1 MPFFR
6 IKPLAISIFLVSSGV
21 LLLSNINHVH
31 AEDVQFNFDVL
42 DIKDRSNIDL
52 TNFSRKGYVMPGAYT
67 LAVKVNEQLISEE
80 SLNFY
85 SPDDDPQG
93 SQACLTPA
101 IVDKFGLKPAV
112 MSELQWQR
120 SGECLDPA
128 ALDGLETRADL
139 ATSTLWVNLPQ
150 AYLEYSHEGWD
161 PPARWDNGIAGLL
174 FDYSL
179 SAQHQQQKGNRS
191 GNTNSVSGYGTAGVN
206 FGPWRLRGD
215 WQGRYEPGAMQGS
228 SAQQWDLN
236 RLYAYRALGD
246 MGAKVTL
253 GEDYLNSAMFDS
265 FRFTG
270 ASLVSDD
277 QMLPPN
283 LRGYA
288 PEVVGVARGNAKVV
302 ISQQGR
308 VLQETQVAAGPFRI
322 QDLSS
327 AVAGTLDVRVEE
339 QDGSVQTFQ
348 VDTATIPY
356 LTRPGLVRY
365 KASVG
370 KPSTQDHQISN
381 TLFAT
386 GEFSWGVSNGWSIY
400 GGALGEE
407 NYQALSLGVGRDLMM
422 FGALSADV
430 TQSSARF
437 DQGES
442 MRGRSYRLSYS
453 KRFAELK
460 SQVTFA
466 GYRFSEKEYLGV
478 NDYLAIQEQK
488 RWSRMGRSKELYTIT
503 YNQRIEPLN
512 LYAYLNYNHQTYWDR
527 PTSDYYTLTLA
538 RSFDAASFKNI
549 SLSLTGYRNE
559 NYGRRDDGMYMTL
572 SLPWGTSGRV
582 GYNGSWNKNDHRNS
596 VNYSDKIN
604 DDSSYQL
611 GAGSSGSGSEL
622 NGFYSLNGSTSHVS
636 ASASHRAGQYNSLGL
651 NFRGGATITAEGGA
665 LHSSTVAGG
674 TRMLIDT
681 SGVSGVPVSGYGRSV
696 KSNMFGKA
704 VVGDINSYNRSS
716 VQVDV
721 NKLDDN
727 MEVLRSVTEATLT
740 EGAIGYRKLEVVSGA
755 KAMAVIRL
763 ASGEAP
769 PFGATVSNLKG
780 QETGIVSDSGE
791 VYLSGIQS
799 GQKMNVRWNG
809 KVQCEIELPQ
819 LSGNS
824 MSENLLLPCVA
835 VTQSQPDNV

>member
-1 MPFFR
+1 MPSLYL
-6 IKPLAISIFLVSSGV
+6 KPLAAFIFLVGSGV
-21 LLLSNINHVH
+21 TLFTSVSESQAN
-31 AEDVQFNFDVL
+31 DVQFNLDVL

-67 LAVKVNEQLISEE
+67 LTVKINEQLIGEE
-80 SLNFY
+80 PLNFY
-85 SPDDDPQG
+85 APEHDSKD

-101 IVDKFGLKPAV
+101 LVDKFGLKPAV
-112 MSELQWQR
+112 MSQLQWQR
-120 SGECLDPA
+120 GGECLDPA
-128 ALDGLETRADL
+128 VLDGLETRADL
-139 ATSTLWVNLPQ
+139 ATSTLWINLPQ

-161 PPARWDNGIAGLL
+161 PPARWDNGIAGVL
-174 FDYSL
+174 FDYNL
-179 SAQHQQQKGNRS
+179 NAQHQQRKGSNSDNANSLS
-191 GNTNSVSGYGTAGVN
+191 GNGTAGVN
-206 FGPWRLRGD
+206 LGAWRLRGD
-215 WQGRYEPGAMQGS
+215 WQGRYDPGASEGMAS
-228 SAQQWDLN
+228 HQWDLN
-236 RLYAYRALGD
+236 RLYAYRALGE
-246 MGAKVTL
+246 MGARLTL

-265 FRFTG
+265 FRYTG

-288 PEVVGVARGNAKVV
+288 PEVVGVARGNAKVI

-339 QDGSVQTFQ
+339 QDGSVQNFQ

-365 KASVG
+365 KASIG
-370 KPSTQDHQISN
+370 KPSTPDHQTSN

-407 NYQALSLGVGRDLMM
+407 SYQALSMGVGRDLMM

-437 DQGES
+437 NQDES
-442 MRGRSYRLSYS
+442 QRGRSYRLSYS

-478 NDYLAIQEQK
+478 NDYLAIKEQ
-488 RWSRMGRSKELYTIT
+488 RAWSRMGRSKELYTVT
-503 YNQRIEPLN
+503 YNQRIESLN

-527 PTSDYYTLTLA
+527 PTSDYYTLTLS

-549 SLSLTGYRNE
+549 SLSLTGYRND

-572 SLPWGTSGRV
+572 SLPWGSSGRV
-582 GYNGSWNKNDHRNS
+582 GYNGSWNKRDHRNS
-596 VNYSDKIN
+596 LSYSDRI
-604 DDSSYQL
+604 DDYSSYQL
-611 GAGSSGSGSEL
+611 GAGASGSGSEL
-622 NGFYSLNGSTSHVS
+622 SGFYSLDGSHSQVN
-636 ASASHRAGQYNSLGL
+636 ASASHRAGQYNSVGL
-651 NFRGGATITAEGGA
+651 NIRGGATLTGDGGA
-665 LHSSTVAGG
+665 LHNSVVAGG

-696 KSNMFGKA
+696 KSNRFGKA
-704 VVGDINSYNRSS
+704 VVGDINSYSRSS

-727 MEVLRSVTEATLT
+727 TEALRSVTQATLT
-740 EGAIGYRKLEVVSGA
+740 EGAIGYRKLEVISGA
-755 KAMAVIRL
+755 KAMGIIRL

-769 PFGATVSNLKG
+769 PFGATVSNIKG
-780 QETGIVSDSGE
+780 QETGIVSDNGE
-791 VYLSGIQS
+791 VYLTGMKS

-809 KVQCEIELPQ
+809 KIQCEIEVPP

-835 VTQSQPDNV
+835 VTQSQPDNA